1 MIQSIFARPVFIN
14 PQAYLVIPE
23 LVLINRSIPFNLSSN
38 QYVFQVITTGQI
50 EGKLLQTEDKTILH
64 LDLHTVD
71 GDVVLGEF
79 YLENNGINP
88 NSFILEQTRG
98 FVTLKFEDDSSKY
111 LITADTLFY
120 AEKIL
125 KNTK

>member
-23 LVLINRSIPFNLSSN
+23 LVLINRSIPFDFSSN

-50 EGKLLQTEDKTILH
+50 EGKLLYASNKYILH
-64 LDLHTVD
+64 LDLFTNN
-71 GDVVLGEF
+71 GNVVLGEF
-79 YLENNGINP
+79 YLENNDINP
-88 NSFILEQTRG
+88 NSFILEQTKG

-125 KNTK
+125 KNAK